1 MSDHKN
7 KKNDHDRDHH
17 RQEQGDNREKFRL
30 RTQVWKNGVLTTE
43 EYWVESFLEAK
54 NFASMRSKKVH
65 LVKIYND
72 EGELVHQEN
81 YTPQQETYA

>member
-7 KKNDHDRDHH
+7 KQKDHDRGH
-17 RQEQGDNREKFRL
+17 QKKEQRDNKEKFRL

-43 EYWVESFLEAK
+43 EYWVESLSEAK
-54 NFASMRSKKVH
+54 KFASLRAKKVQ

-81 YTPQQETYA
+81 YNPQQETYA

>member
-7 KKNDHDRDHH
+7 KQKDHERS
-17 RQEQGDNREKFRL
+17 RREQGDNREKFRIK
-30 RTQVWKNGVLTTE
+30 TQVWRNGVLNTE
-43 EYWVESFLEAK
+43 EFWVDSLQEAK
-54 NFASMRSKKVH
+54 LFSSLRAKKVH

-81 YTPQQETYA
+81 YSPQAETYA